1 TEGGQGTIEALL
13 TTKKGKRISISCSGT
28 LENTITTP
36 HAIINGNTAIIE
48 GAKSAGL
55 PQVPLSGRNPD
66 YTTTYGIGEVIIDAM
81 NNNCTSFI
89 IGIGGSATNDGGLGM
104 LLALGMKAYD
114 KMGNSIGPYG

>member
-48 GAKSAGL
+48 GAKIAGL

-66 YTTTYGIGEVIIDAM
+66 YTTPYGIGEVIIDAM
-81 NNNCTSFI
+81 NNNCTYFI
-89 IGIGGSATNDGGLGM
+89 IGTGGSATHDGGVGM
-104 LLALGMKAYD
+104 LLASGTIAYAH
-114 KMGNSIGPYG
+114 IGSSL